1 MSFMTIRTLGQD
13 VEVATQDLRLL
24 SVVTIKLDENRDF
37 LSSFGVLSRPQIDRP
52 VVERVRVRRV
62 TDLSNRVTSSLAR
75 WTSIPSNQRSINRLK
90 VGVHRFYLE
99 KWVSVK

>member
-1 MSFMTIRTLGQD
+1 MSFMTMRTLGQD

-75 WTSIPSNQRSINRLK
+75 WTSVLQSAL
-90 VGVHRFYLE
+90 Y
-99 KWVSVK
+99 